1 MPLCASL
8 NVFPYHDG
16 GFRVLQGILGRGTQ
30 GKIVEEKLYRPG
42 ALKKR
47 LLADGGRDN
56 SVENQPSCARHGI
69 VGDYFQGARAV
80 LLDHS
85 PAAALH
91 AGGAKIEGI
100 HLGVFLQELT
110 DGAIPASAM
119 GASLS
124 IAIAASVGLAM
135 LRVLAG
141 IPVMY
146 FLIPGYVLALLLTLV
161 VPKIFTAIAFDSGG
175 VASGPMTA
183 TFLLPFAQGAC
194 SAVGGDIV
202 KDAFGVVAMVAMTPL
217 ITIQVLGVIYQ
228 LKSRKAAKLVPEPEP
243 VISLDMLDDD
253 AIIEL

>member
-16 GFRVLQGILGRGTQ
+16 GFRVLQGILGRSTQ

-110 DGAIPASAM
+110 DGAVALYFI
-119 GASLS
+119 
-124 IAIAASVGLAM
+124 
-135 LRVLAG
+135 VLIRSDLQNLYLG
-141 IPVMY
+141 I
-146 FLIPGYVLALLLTLV
+146 ALLTRVQKAGEALLV
-161 VPKIFTAIAFDSGG
+161 A
-175 VASGPMTA
+175 
-183 TFLLPFAQGAC
+183 
-194 SAVGGDIV
+194 
-202 KDAFGVVAMVAMTPL
+202 
-217 ITIQVLGVIYQ
+217 
-228 LKSRKAAKLVPEPEP
+228 
-243 VISLDMLDDD
+243 
-253 AIIEL
+253 